1 MMLATKSTGDPAEE
15 QQARFICPYMGR
27 AYALFAMPV
36 EEKGDIFDP
45 HPEEYEAFINTVMT
59 AAKDF

>member
-1 MMLATKSTGDPAEE
+1 MLATKSTGDPAEE
-15 QQARFICPYMGR
+15 QQALFICPYMGR

-36 EEKGDIFDP
+36 EDP